1 LGLEVRRIL
10 FDVNGIVLIVTIVGL
25 IILFSYLNPHFFSL
39 LNFRIILETMSILAI
54 VALGVHFLLV
64 AGEIDVSFISVME
77 LAAVVAAVSSPANT
91 FYLILVGLLA
101 AIAVGIV
108 NGFFTVKVRIP
119 SFLVTLA
126 TMIGVQG
133 LVYVLTNY
141 RAVLIRDDLLPKIF
155 YGARFVGDVSVAV
168 FWMIGLI
175 ITAGIIAR
183 YTRFGRW
190 MYSTGGDE
198 RAARLMGVPTA
209 RVKFMLFV
217 VSSVMAGIAGFILAS
232 RALAARPLM
241 AKAYLMPGIAAPILG
256 GALLTGGRGSVVRT
270 ALGCLLLTIITNGVY
285 ILGLDPAYHQIFMGV
300 VLVVALSIRSLQLEG
315 REIQFRRIMKFI
327 KR

>member
-1 LGLEVRRIL
+1 MVSEVRRVL
-10 FDVNGIVLIVTIVGL
+10 FDINGIVLIAAIVGL
-25 IILFSYLNPHFFSL
+25 IILFSCLSPYFFTAV
-39 LNFRIILETMSILAI
+39 NFRILLETMSILAI

-64 AGEIDVSFISVME
+64 AGEIDISFVSVME
-77 LAAVVAAVSSPANT
+77 LAAVVAAVSSPHNT

-101 AIAVGIV
+101 VIAVGMV
-108 NGFFTVKVRIP
+108 NGFFTVKVGIP
-119 SFLVTLA
+119 SFLVTLG

-133 LVYVLTNY
+133 LVFILSNY
-141 RAVLIRDDLLPKIF
+141 RTVLIRDDLLPKIF

-175 ITAGIIAR
+175 ILAGIIVR

-190 MYSTGGDE
+190 MYSTGGNE
-198 RAARLMGVPTA
+198 RAARLMGVPTK
-209 RVKFMLFV
+209 RVKFTLFV
-217 VSSVMAGIAGFILAS
+217 VSSIMAGIAGFILAS

-241 AKAYLMPGIAAPILG
+241 AKAYLMPAIAAPILG
-256 GALLTGGRGSVVRT
+256 GAALAGGRGSVVRT

-285 ILGLDPAYHQIFMGV
+285 LLGLDPAYHQIFMGV
-300 VLVVALSIRSLQLEG
+300 ILVVALSIRSLRLEG
-315 REIQFRRIMKFI
+315 REIRFRRIVKFI